1 MNELF
6 KRQVPQLFH
15 LLLFMAFSYLVE
27 IKRNVFFFS
36 NISESYL
43 NEDPQLF
50 QCLILFSRS
59 SSVPALLLS

>member
-6 KRQVPQLFH
+6 ERQVPQLFSPFTYLWH
-15 LLLFMAFSYLVE
+15 LVTLWKSNAMFLFL
-27 IKRNVFFFS
+27 

>member
-50 QCLILFSRS
+50 
-59 SSVPALLLS
+59 